1 MWDMSRLIRKCENFN
16 LFYSFCPQLVVDTE
30 RQTRDYTQVAYVR
43 KRGGLFM
50 VKQTCLHSNYIVY
63 IRRNFTQ
70 GSHDFNAKRL
80 ELSKTLRNQRSK
92 GVLSLLISF

>member
-1 MWDMSRLIRKCENFN
+1 
-16 LFYSFCPQLVVDTE
+16 
-30 RQTRDYTQVAYVR
+30 
-43 KRGGLFM
+43 M
-50 VKQTCLHSNYIVY
+50 VKQNCLHNNYFVY

-80 ELSKTLRNQRSK
+80 EQSKTLRNHRSK